1 VPKPTRGASRAKIAS
16 WELALVRAVAGRF
29 RTAEREELEAE
40 LARRL
45 LALKLHPPRG
55 IRDWRRYA
63 TKFLHNKASNWI
75 RDSRARERRA
85 VALDKAA
92 AEPETFALT
101 DHLPA
106 PEPRHDLRIAFA
118 HIWKELDPELRAFW
132 QLLLEENGNQ
142 LRVARKLGKHR
153 NTVRLWIK
161 KIRRILVNHG
171 FR

>member
-1 VPKPTRGASRAKIAS
+1 MPRPTRKRSCAEIAP
-16 WELALVRAVAGRF
+16 WELALIRTVAQRF
-29 RTAEREELEAE
+29 RTMEREELEAE

-45 LALKLHPPRG
+45 LVLKLYPPRG

-63 TKFLHNKASNWI
+63 AKFLYNKASNWI

-85 VALDKAA
+85 VAVDKTAG
-92 AEPETFALT
+92 ESETFALT
-101 DHLPA
+101 DLLPA

-161 KIRRILVNHG
+161 KIRKILVSHG